1 MNDRVFGIFTLI
13 ISIFYIFSAYIV
25 EESFISDHI
34 GPKTYP
40 YIVSLFLISSSLFL
54 IFKPDTKPKWPK
66 LGKIIEILMTALIL
80 IMYAIFLPLL
90 GFVFST
96 FFASSFISW
105 RLGAKLSSA
114 FIAGLIISVTIFV
127 LFRKILGL
135 SLATG
140 PFGF

>member
-1 MNDRVFGIFTLI
+1 MNDRIFGVFTLL

-40 YIVSLFLISSSLFL
+40 YIVSFFLISSSLFL
-54 IFKPDTKPKWPK
+54 IFKPDIKPIWPEF
-66 LGKIIEILMTALIL
+66 GKIIEILMTALIL
-80 IMYAIFLPLL
+80 IMYAIFLPIV

-114 FIAGLIISVTIFV
+114 FTAGLLISVTIFI

>member
-1 MNDRVFGIFTLI
+1 
-13 ISIFYIFSAYIV
+13 
-25 EESFISDHI
+25 
-34 GPKTYP
+34 
-40 YIVSLFLISSSLFL
+40 
-54 IFKPDTKPKWPK
+54 
-66 LGKIIEILMTALIL
+66 
-80 IMYAIFLPLL
+80 MYAVFLPVI

-105 RLGAKLSSA
+105 RLGAKVSSA
-114 FIAGLIISVTIFV
+114 FIAGAIISITIFI

>member
-1 MNDRVFGIFTLI
+1 MNDRVFGVFTLLL
-13 ISIFYIFSAYIV
+13 SIFYIFSAYIV

-40 YIVSLFLISSSLFL
+40 YIVSFFLISSSLFL
-54 IFKPDTKPKWPK
+54 VFKPDVKPIWPSF
-66 LGKIIEILMTALIL
+66 GKIIEILMTALIL
-80 IMYAIFLPLL
+80 IMYAVFLPII

-114 FIAGLIISVTIFV
+114 FMAGAIISITIFV

-140 PFGF
+140 PLGF

>member
-1 MNDRVFGIFTLI
+1 MNDRVFGVFTLL

-34 GPKTYP
+34 GPKIYP
-40 YIVSLFLISSSLFL
+40 YIVSFFLISSSLFL
-54 IFKPDTKPKWPK
+54 IFNPDIKPKWPQF
-66 LGKIIEILMTALIL
+66 GKIIEILMTAFIL
-80 IMYAIFLPLL
+80 IMYAIFLPMI

-114 FIAGLIISVTIFV
+114 FTAGLIISVTIFI

>member
-1 MNDRVFGIFTLI
+1 MNDRIFGVFTLL

-40 YIVSLFLISSSLFL
+40 YIVSFFLISSSLFL
-54 IFKPDTKPKWPK
+54 IFKPDIKPKWPK
-66 LGKIIEILMTALIL
+66 FGKIFEILMTAIIL
-80 IMYAIFLPLL
+80 IMYAVFLPLI

-105 RLGAKLSSA
+105 RLGAKLTSA
-114 FIAGLIISVTIFV
+114 FTAGLIISITIFI

>member
-1 MNDRVFGIFTLI
+1 
-13 ISIFYIFSAYIV
+13 
-25 EESFISDHI
+25 
-34 GPKTYP
+34 
-40 YIVSLFLISSSLFL
+40 
-54 IFKPDTKPKWPK
+54 
-66 LGKIIEILMTALIL
+66 MTAIIL
-80 IMYAIFLPLL
+80 IMYAVFLPVI

-105 RLGAKLSSA
+105 RLGAKLQSA
-114 FIAGLIISVTIFV
+114 FTAGFIISVTIFI

>member
-1 MNDRVFGIFTLI
+1 MNDRVFGVFTLLL
-13 ISIFYIFSAYIV
+13 SIFYIFSAYIV

-40 YIVSLFLISSSLFL
+40 YIVSFFLISSSLFL
-54 IFKPDTKPKWPK
+54 ILKPDAKPKWPEIR
-66 LGKIIEILMTALIL
+66 KIIEILMTAIIL
-80 IMYAIFLPLL
+80 IMYAVFLPVI

-96 FFASSFISW
+96 LFASSFISW

-114 FIAGLIISVTIFV
+114 FTAGLIISITIFI

>member
-1 MNDRVFGIFTLI
+1 MNDRVFGIFTLL

-40 YIVSLFLISSSLFL
+40 YIVSFFLISSSLFL

-80 IMYAIFLPLL
+80 IMYAIFLPIV

-114 FIAGLIISVTIFV
+114 FTAGLLISVTIFI

>member
-1 MNDRVFGIFTLI
+1 MNDRVFGIFTLL

-40 YIVSLFLISSSLFL
+40 YIVSFFLISSSLFL

-80 IMYAIFLPLL
+80 IMYAIFLPVV

-96 FFASSFISW
+96 FLASSFISW

-114 FIAGLIISVTIFV
+114 FTAGLIISITIFI

>member
-1 MNDRVFGIFTLI
+1 MNDRVFGVCTLL
-13 ISIFYIFSAYIV
+13 ISFFYIFSAYIV
-25 EESFISDHI
+25 EESFISDHV
-34 GPKTYP
+34 GPKIYP
-40 YIVSLFLISSSLFL
+40 YIVSFFLISSSLFL
-54 IFKPDTKPKWPK
+54 FFKPDIKPKWPEFR
-66 LGKIIEILMTALIL
+66 KIIEILITAIIL
-80 IMYAIFLPLL
+80 IMYAVFLPVI

-114 FIAGLIISVTIFV
+114 FTAGLIISITIFI

>member
-1 MNDRVFGIFTLI
+1 MNDKVFGIFILLL
-13 ISIFYIFSAYIV
+13 SVFYIFSAYIV

-34 GPKTYP
+34 GPKIYP
-40 YIVSLFLISSSLFL
+40 YIVSFFLITSSLFL
-54 IFKPDTKPKWPK
+54 IIKPDIKPIWPRF
-66 LGKIIEILMTALIL
+66 GKIIEILMTALIL
-80 IMYAIFLPLL
+80 IMYAVFLPVI

-96 FFASSFISW
+96 LFASSFISW

-114 FIAGLIISVTIFV
+114 FIAGVIISVTIFI

-140 PFGF
+140 PLGF

>member
-1 MNDRVFGIFTLI
+1 MNDRVFGIFTLL

-40 YIVSLFLISSSLFL
+40 YIVSFFLISSSLFL

-80 IMYAIFLPLL
+80 IMYAIFLPVI

-96 FFASSFISW
+96 FLASSFISW

-114 FIAGLIISVTIFV
+114 FTAGLIISITIFI

-140 PFGF
+140 PLGF

>member
-1 MNDRVFGIFTLI
+1 MNDRVFGVFTLI
-13 ISIFYIFSAYIV
+13 LSVFYIFSAYII

-34 GPKTYP
+34 GPKIYP
-40 YIVSLFLISSSLFL
+40 YIVSFFLISSSLFL
-54 IFKPDTKPKWPK
+54 IVKPDIKPSWPE
-66 LGKIIEILMTALIL
+66 LSKIIEILITALIL
-80 IMYAIFLPLL
+80 IMYAIFLPVI

-105 RLGAKLSSA
+105 RLGAKLVSA
-114 FIAGLIISVTIFV
+114 FTAGLIISVTIFI
-127 LFRKILGL
+127 LFRKVLGL

>member
-1 MNDRVFGIFTLI
+1 MNDRVFGVFTLL

-40 YIVSLFLISSSLFL
+40 YIVSFFLISSSLFL
-54 IFKPDTKPKWPK
+54 ILKPEIKPKWPEF
-66 LGKIIEILMTALIL
+66 GKIIEILMTAAIL
-80 IMYAIFLPLL
+80 IMYAIFLPVI

-114 FIAGLIISVTIFV
+114 FTAGLIISVTIFI

-140 PFGF
+140 PLGF

>member
-1 MNDRVFGIFTLI
+1 MNDRAFGVFTLLL
-13 ISIFYIFSAYIV
+13 SVFYIFSAYIV

-34 GPKTYP
+34 GPKIYP
-40 YIVSLFLISSSLFL
+40 YIVSFFLITSSLFL
-54 IFKPDTKPKWPK
+54 IIKPDIKPIWPRF
-66 LGKIIEILMTALIL
+66 GKIIEILMTALIL
-80 IMYAIFLPLL
+80 IMYAVFLPII

-105 RLGAKLSSA
+105 RLGAKLTSA
-114 FIAGLIISVTIFV
+114 FTAGLIISVTIFV
-127 LFRKILGL
+127 LFRKVLGL

>member
-1 MNDRVFGIFTLI
+1 MNDRAFGVFTLLLTF
-13 ISIFYIFSAYIV
+13 FYIFSAYIV

-40 YIVSLFLISSSLFL
+40 YIVSFFLITSSLFI
-54 IFKPDTKPKWPK
+54 IFKPDIKPIWPRFA
-66 LGKIIEILMTALIL
+66 KIIEILMTALIL
-80 IMYAIFLPLL
+80 VMYAVFLPIV

-105 RLGAKLSSA
+105 RLGAKVSSA
-114 FIAGLIISVTIFV
+114 FMAGTIISITIFI

-135 SLATG
+135 SLAVG

>member
-1 MNDRVFGIFTLI
+1 MNDRVFGVFTLLLTF
-13 ISIFYIFSAYIV
+13 FYIFSAYII

-34 GPKTYP
+34 GPKIYP
-40 YIVSLFLISSSLFL
+40 YIVSFFLISSSLFL
-54 IFKPDTKPKWPK
+54 IFKPDLKPKWPEF
-66 LGKIIEILMTALIL
+66 GKIIEILMTAVIL
-80 IMYAIFLPLL
+80 IMYAVFLPVI

-96 FFASSFISW
+96 LFASSFISW

-114 FIAGLIISVTIFV
+114 FIAGVIISVTIFI

-140 PFGF
+140 PLGF

>member
-1 MNDRVFGIFTLI
+1 MNDRVFGIFTLL

-40 YIVSLFLISSSLFL
+40 YIVSFFLISSSLFL

-80 IMYAIFLPLL
+80 IMYAIFLPVI

-96 FFASSFISW
+96 FLASSFISW

-114 FIAGLIISVTIFV
+114 FTAGLIISITIFI

>member
-1 MNDRVFGIFTLI
+1 MNDKVFGVFTLL

-34 GPKTYP
+34 GPKIYP
-40 YIVSLFLISSSLFL
+40 YIVSFFLISSSLFL
-54 IFKPDTKPKWPK
+54 IFKPDIKPIWPEF
-66 LGKIIEILMTALIL
+66 GKIIEILMTALIL
-80 IMYAIFLPLL
+80 VMYAIFLPIV

-114 FIAGLIISVTIFV
+114 FTAGLIISVTIFI

>member
-1 MNDRVFGIFTLI
+1 MNDRVFGVFTLLL
-13 ISIFYIFSAYIV
+13 SIFYIFSAYIV

-40 YIVSLFLISSSLFL
+40 YIVSFFLIASSLFL
-54 IFKPDTKPKWPK
+54 IFKPDIKPKWPEFR
-66 LGKIIEILMTALIL
+66 KIIEILMTAIIL
-80 IMYAIFLPLL
+80 IMYAILLPII

-114 FIAGLIISVTIFV
+114 FMAGAIISITIFV

-140 PFGF
+140 PLGF

>member
-1 MNDRVFGIFTLI
+1 MNDRVFGVFTLLLTF
-13 ISIFYIFSAYIV
+13 FYIFSAYII

-34 GPKTYP
+34 GPKIYP
-40 YIVSLFLISSSLFL
+40 YIVSFFLISSSLFL
-54 IFKPDTKPKWPK
+54 IFKPDLKPKWPEFGK
-66 LGKIIEILMTALIL
+66 LIEILMTAVIL
-80 IMYAIFLPLL
+80 IMYAVFLPVI

-96 FFASSFISW
+96 LFASSFISW

-114 FIAGLIISVTIFV
+114 FIAGVIISVTIFI

-140 PFGF
+140 PLGF

>member
-1 MNDRVFGIFTLI
+1 MNDRVFGVFTLLL
-13 ISIFYIFSAYIV
+13 SIFYIFSAYIV

-40 YIVSLFLISSSLFL
+40 YIVAFFLISSSLFL
-54 IFKPDTKPKWPK
+54 VFKPDLKPKWPEF
-66 LGKIIEILMTALIL
+66 GKIIEILMTALIL
-80 IMYAIFLPLL
+80 IMYAVFLPVV

-114 FIAGLIISVTIFV
+114 FIAGATISITIFI
-127 LFRKILGL
+127 LFRKVLGL

-140 PFGF
+140 PLGF

>member
-1 MNDRVFGIFTLI
+1 MNDRLFGIFTLLL
-13 ISIFYIFSAYIV
+13 SIFYIFSAYII

-34 GPKTYP
+34 GPKKFP
-40 YIVSLFLISSSLFL
+40 YIVAFFLISSSLFL
-54 IFKPDTKPKWPK
+54 IVKPDLKPKWPQF
-66 LGKIIEILMTALIL
+66 GKIIEILVTALIL
-80 IMYAIFLPLL
+80 IIYAIFLPII

-114 FIAGLIISVTIFV
+114 FVAGAIISVSIFI
-127 LFRKILGL
+127 LFRKVLGL